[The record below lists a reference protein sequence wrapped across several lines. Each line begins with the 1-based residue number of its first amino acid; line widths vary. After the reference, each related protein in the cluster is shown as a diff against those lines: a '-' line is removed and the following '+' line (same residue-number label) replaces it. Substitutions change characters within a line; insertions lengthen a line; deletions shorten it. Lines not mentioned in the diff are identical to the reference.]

1 MERQDAINALTEKDN
16 GLDQAV
22 ATPETSQ
29 PDSEAD
35 SMYEES
41 QKRAPGFESSCET
54 LLMTKPLIF
63 PFY

>member
-1 MERQDAINALTEKDN
+1 MERQDAISALTEKDN

-22 ATPETSQ
+22 ATPEASQ

-41 QKRAPGFESSCET
+41 
-54 LLMTKPLIF
+54 
-63 PFY
+63 